1 MASSASS
8 SWLSQTERRLQDLR
22 NKDIEGSGIARWK
35 EASKILSKYDNME
48 PGPERSQLVLNEIR
62 KDIASKKLQFDPHR
76 FTFLVEGRPIQVHV
90 SYRLL
95 QGSGGTLVGSR
106 SPSPALLGFLCRR
119 SAISDLNTS
128 IGHFFQTFGFSW
140 TSFFPKTSDVQPRNC
155 WTYCFAQPLEHFKN
169 LSANASQYHALRT
182 WASHT

>member
-1 MASSASS
+1 MHYKPSPPYHPRTFVGFPRLDSFSIVLFSDSHACF
-8 SWLSQTERRLQDLR
+8 QT
-22 NKDIEGSGIARWK
+22 
-35 EASKILSKYDNME
+35 
-48 PGPERSQLVLNEIR
+48 
-62 KDIASKKLQFDPHR
+62 HR
-76 FTFLVEGRPIQVHV
+76 GQPQIHV

-95 QGSGGTLVGSR
+95 PGTWGTLLGSR

-182 WASHT
+182 WASHTC